1 MKALK
6 LIAVASALLA
16 ASAVHAADN
25 GAPLRFLVGG
35 GVTYGGDALLNVET
49 RDHDNKDL
57 KAGGLGQAYAGVEYR
72 ISDTLSFQN
81 TVGYHVNYTKADGGK
96 IRFTRI
102 PIDLLAVYAVAP
114 NLRIG
119 AGAQLVARP
128 ELKGTGWAS
137 GLDQKYDNAV
147 GLIVEGEYLFTPH
160 MGLKLR
166 YVKEEFKP
174 DNGGAKVDG
183 SHAGVLFSYYF

>member
-1 MKALK
+1 MNLLKSMAMAAALM
-6 LIAVASALLA
+6 AVSAA
-16 ASAVHAADN
+16 HADDN

-35 GVTYGGDALLNVET
+35 GVTYGGDALLSVQS
-49 RDHDNKDL
+49 RDYDNKDL
-57 KAGGLGQAYAGVEYR
+57 KAGGLGEVYGGFEYR
-72 ISDTLSFQN
+72 LSDKFSFQN
-81 TVGYHVNYTKADGGK
+81 TIGYHVNYTKADGGK

-102 PIDLLAVYAVAP
+102 PIDLLAVYAIAP
-114 NLRIG
+114 NMRIG
-119 AGAQLVARP
+119 AGAQLVAKP

-137 GLDQKYDNAV
+137 GAGQKYDNAV
-147 GLIVEGEYLFTPH
+147 GLVVEGEYLFTPH

>member
-6 LIAVASALLA
+6 SILAAAAMLVASAGQ
-16 ASAVHAADN
+16 AADT

-35 GVTYGGDALLNVET
+35 GATYGGDSLLNVPS
-49 RDHDNKDL
+49 RDYENKDL
-57 KAGGLGQAYAGVEYR
+57 KAGGLGQVYGGFEYR

-81 TVGYHVNYTKADGGK
+81 TVGYNVNYTKADGAK

-102 PIDLLAVYAVAP
+102 PIDLLAVYAITP
-114 NLRIG
+114 NLRVG

-128 ELKGTGWAS
+128 ELKGS
-137 GLDQKYDNAV
+137 GLASRVDQKYDNAV
-147 GLIVEGEYLFTPH
+147 GYIVEGEYLFTPQ

>member
-1 MKALK
+1 MNALK
-6 LIAVASALLA
+6 TIVITGAMLVV
-16 ASAVHAADN
+16 SAVQAADT

-35 GVTYGGDALLNVET
+35 GVTYGGDALLSVQS

-57 KAGGLGQAYAGVEYR
+57 KAGGLGEVYGGFEYR
-72 ISDTLSFQN
+72 VSDTLSFQN

-96 IRFTRI
+96 VRFTRI
-102 PIDLLAVYAVAP
+102 PIDLLAVYAIAP
-114 NLRIG
+114 NMRIG

-137 GLDQKYDNAV
+137 GIDQKYDNAV

>member
-1 MKALK
+1 M
-6 LIAVASALLA
+6 IAVASALLA
-16 ASAVHAADN
+16 ASAVQAADN

-49 RDHDNKDL
+49 GDRDNKDL
-57 KAGGLGQAYAGVEYR
+57 KAGGLGQGYAGFEYR

-102 PIDLLAVYAVAP
+102 PIDLLAVYAIAP
-114 NLRIG
+114 NMRIG

-128 ELKGTGWAS
+128 QLKGTGWAS

-147 GLIVEGEYLFTPH
+147 GLVVEGEYLFTPH